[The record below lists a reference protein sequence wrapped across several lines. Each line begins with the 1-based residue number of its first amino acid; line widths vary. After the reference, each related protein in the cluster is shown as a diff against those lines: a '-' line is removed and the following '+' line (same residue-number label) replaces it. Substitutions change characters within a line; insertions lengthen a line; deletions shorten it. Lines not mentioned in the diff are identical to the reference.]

1 MGLFGLFAT
10 LFGLGAMAKD
20 GISDMIDDADKYQ
33 KASNAGCP
41 WYTVNGYRTRSTQ
54 TGRDAYRTTDFNTQH
69 VWLVDKATNR
79 RIEDLTL
86 YYRRQ
91 TTEKNRREAHSQGKK
106 FYRTAEFDM
115 NGSQSCTVY
124 VNDDMPG
131 KYFYQE
137 SNGYEY
143 GGGFQYQEGE
153 LVSKPKTLNP
163 DCKEVRLDYANRVWY
178 YEDGTLVTPES
189 KMERYNRT
197 SKQLSTKCGNK
208 YYQCMGNPI
217 NDSVLNRYYRDIE
230 TDEPI
235 YYDYK
240 MQYYTKGELTEEEI
254 RIRSHHAETTKVYN
268 IREVPGYPRY
278 NLDGS
283 EWLE

>member
-69 VWLVDKATNR
+69 VWLVDKVTDR

-91 TTEKNRREAHSQGKK
+91 TTEKNRKEAYSQGKK

-115 NGSQSCTVY
+115 NGSQSCDIY

-131 KYFYQE
+131 KYFYQV

-163 DCKEVRLDYANRVWY
+163 DRKEVKWDYANRVWY
-178 YEDGTLVTPES
+178 YEDGTLVTDEN
-189 KMERYNRT
+189 KMERYNAH
-197 SKQLSTKCGNK
+197 NK
-208 YYQCMGNPI
+208 EWAIKYGERFYRCMGDARN
-217 NDSVLNRYYRDIE
+217 NSVGYYRDVE
-230 TDEPI
+230 TDEPV
-235 YYDYK
+235 YYNYREK
-240 MQYYTKGELTEEEI
+240 YYTKGELTETEV
-254 RIRSHHAETTKVYN
+254 RIKPHHAETMTVYDTK
-268 IREVPGYPRY
+268 EVPGYPRY